1 MAITVGQLQSF
12 ITVVRAGSVTAAA
25 EELWVTQPSV
35 SAALSALSREV
46 GVEFFE
52 RNGRRLA
59 LSPAGEAFARYA
71 TDVLGLLT
79 EGVIAAREASGAAAL
94 RVRIAAV
101 TTAGEHLAPLLI
113 REFTS
118 QRQDVT
124 VELHVGNRD
133 RVFQLLR
140 ARDADVAIAGRPPME
155 ADVMAVPF
163 LKNEIVLVTAP
174 EDELAGR
181 PCTCVGE
188 LADRT
193 WLLREEGSGTRA
205 MSEEFLASHGLRPKI
220 LSLGSNGAIK
230 QAARLGLGISLQS
243 RVAIDS
249 ELRYGEL
256 GMIALPEPAADRHW
270 FAIRCG
276 DGAVREPVA
285 SFLSFVDGVERIPE
299 LERWAVAGDELAV
312 LVDGVAAGA

>member
-1 MAITVGQLQSF
+1 
-12 ITVVRAGSVTAAA
+12 
-25 EELWVTQPSV
+25 
-35 SAALSALSREV
+35 
-46 GVEFFE
+46 
-52 RNGRRLA
+52 
-59 LSPAGEAFARYA
+59 
-71 TDVLGLLT
+71 VLGLLT